1 MLGLPTDEHGWLLAR
16 DANAHPVESP
26 RPGVFVAGAAT
37 GPMDIPETVA
47 HASGAAAQ
55 VLKRFAARRRDSSV

>member
-1 MLGLPTDEHGWLLAR
+1 MLNLPTDRHGWLLPL
-16 DANAHPVESP
+16 DANAHPVETP

-55 VLKRFAARRRDSSV
+55 VLKMFARRRADS